1 MLDINSLKT
10 FRFQASGF
18 AKVFNGGLRGQVGV
32 RSDPEVGA
40 WGGGVDVGAAEGGAG
55 IYLRRRPIRIFHVW

>member
-1 MLDINSLKT
+1 MALFKKIFSAWPFMLDTNRLKT

-32 RSDPEVGA
+32 RSDPEVR
-40 WGGGVDVGAAEGGAG
+40 D
-55 IYLRRRPIRIFHVW
+55 